1 MHLME
6 NENTSFASIS
16 IPFLRSCSWSMKRD
30 QNTRNTYVAIFHHNI
45 QDDEASDDNF
55 YDEVDCPN

>member
-1 MHLME
+1 
-6 NENTSFASIS
+6 
-16 IPFLRSCSWSMKRD
+16 MKRD

-45 QDDEASDDNF
+45 QDDEASGDNF